1 MGFPGSSD
9 GKESACNAG
18 DPGSIPGLGR
28 FPWRRG
34 MVTRTSMLAWRIP
47 RTEEPGRLQSM
58 SEWHYLLQN
67 PANIHTGYWKQRQSG
82 HTEEV
87 TSGRSWLCL
96 PYNTTSPK
104 MKTAHRPSSPSP
116 SHLCVSCIL
125 QCLQQRTAPPGQP
138 DRTSGRIL
146 CQSRIRGECQT
157 VCPPVL
163 MSSHGSRA

>member
-1 MGFPGSSD
+1 MLQMNFLANPVCSWYLESFPGGSHS
-9 GKESACNAG
+9 KESTYNAG
-18 DPGSIPGLGR
+18 DPVQSLSWKEPLGEEMATHSSI
-28 FPWRRG
+28 
-34 MVTRTSMLAWRIP
+34 LAWRIP

-67 PANIHTGYWKQRQSG
+67 PANIHTVYWKQRQSG

-104 MKTAHRPSSPSP
+104 MKTAHLPSFPSP
-116 SHLCVSCIL
+116 SRLCVSCIL

-146 CQSRIRGECQT
+146 
-157 VCPPVL
+157 
-163 MSSHGSRA
+163 